1 MWFLEN
7 LLTLDT
13 LFSAIIFVISISLHE
28 YAHAWMANR
37 LGDPTPRLQ
46 GRLTPNP
53 IAHIDPVGFILIFL
67 IWFGWGRP
75 VQYNPHYLKNPL
87 QDELKIALAWPAM
100 NIILSIIAII
110 IFVLYQYFTGQSE
123 DLAWAFWM
131 QFAFMNIA
139 LAVFNMIPM
148 PPLDGY
154 RLIKV
159 FAPSLMTRIEQY
171 GQYIIRWF
179 VLLFIRGPG
188 SGLLHSYIVGVSSW
202 IFWFLYNI
210 ISLPFHSVLL

>member
-1 MWFLEN
+1 MGFFEN
-7 LLTLDT
+7 LFTLST

-37 LGDPTPRLQ
+37 LWDPTPRLQ
-46 GRLTPNP
+46 GRLTPDP
-53 IAHIDPVGFILIFL
+53 RVHIDPIGFLLIFL
-67 IWFGWGRP
+67 IGFGRGRA
-75 VQYNPHYLKNPL
+75 VQYNPNYLKNPL
-87 QDELKIALAWPAM
+87 RDELKIALAWPAM
-100 NIILSIIAII
+100 NILLSSGAII
-110 IFVLYQYFTGQSE
+110 LLIIYRLITGDTQ
-123 DLAWAFWM
+123 DLANTFWM

-154 RLIKV
+154 RLVKV
-159 FAPSLMTRIEQY
+159 FAPRFVSSIEQY

-179 VLLFIRGPG
+179 VLIFIRGPW

-202 IFWFLYNI
+202 IFSILYMVFSVPVQLFL
-210 ISLPFHSVLL
+210 